1 MEGVVDGIVVLA
13 LLLAPLLLGYP
24 IMFPLISRYNS
35 SKVPFFYFPL
45 TAEEPPPFQELKRC
59 VDIYHSDVS
68 KLLYELERSALLSE
82 ESERIFVSGKNHSS
96 MAREIREKRAK
107 LAEILEYDGFVL
119 ESMLR
124 PFPIVNA
131 LTSSTTDGRET
142 ATVCNVVETEETFS
156 TSKRW
161 VLKSRARSG
170 RDEKNRKMLSSTY
183 SSAVSVITH
192 LARDWTE
199 TGDLIRQSHYG
210 WFLRELIS
218 FHANNNIHGQR
229 VLVPGAGL
237 GRLAH
242 EIANVGYTVEANDC
256 SIVMAAVAYQM
267 LNSNNNRHDDNVIGF
282 HPFAT
287 DPFVNEVNSSLRYK
301 KVRIEMN
308 DPPLVLV
315 TAEQKPSS
323 SLYFSYAVGDFVSMY
338 SSPSQQGVFDSV
350 VTCFFLDTATNI
362 YEYISTIRNVLKPG
376 GVWLNLGPV
385 QWHENALIRPT
396 SDELRTLIQNVFEF
410 HVRFWQ
416 VDVEPMNYRTHEE
429 KEEESR
435 STRYD
440 GYRPLR
446 FIAVKS
452 KESSPENTWHC
463 IESLRSTFDRM
474 SHVAETKEGE
484 EEL

>member
-1 MEGVVDGIVVLA
+1 
-13 LLLAPLLLGYP
+13 
-24 IMFPLISRYNS
+24 
-35 SKVPFFYFPL
+35 
-45 TAEEPPPFQELKRC
+45 
-59 VDIYHSDVS
+59 
-68 KLLYELERSALLSE
+68 
-82 ESERIFVSGKNHSS
+82 

-119 ESMLR
+119 ESMLH

-131 LTSSTTDGRET
+131 LTSSTMDGRET

-156 TSKRW
+156 TSTRW

-242 EIANVGYTVEANDC
+242 EIASVVYTVEANDC

-267 LNSNNNRHDDNVIGF
+267 LNSNNNRHDDNVIGL

-323 SLYFSYAVGDFVSMY
+323 SLYFSYVRCGRFCVH
-338 SSPSQQGVFDSV
+338 VFLAISTRCIRQCCDM
-350 VTCFFLDTATNI
+350 FLPRHSNEYI

-440 GYRPLR
+440 GYRPLK

-452 KESSPENTWHC
+452 TESSPENTWHC